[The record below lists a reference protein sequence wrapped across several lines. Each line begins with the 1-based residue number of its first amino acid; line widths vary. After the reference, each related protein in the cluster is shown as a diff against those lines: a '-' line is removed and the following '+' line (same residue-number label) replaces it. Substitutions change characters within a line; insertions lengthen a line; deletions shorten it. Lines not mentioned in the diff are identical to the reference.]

1 MSVNYRAVWAYGYL
15 TDASEDFINEVCGK
29 HNTVYCP
36 IGNAYTSE
44 VKAIISTTQL
54 SEYFDGYMGDCYG
67 ELPTYIDPKEVIRI
81 RDTIAEITGNPPQT
95 DPKSYFGLY
104 IF

>member
-1 MSVNYRAVWAYGYL
+1 MSVHYGAVWAYGYL
-15 TDASEDFINEVCGK
+15 TDANEDFVNEVCRK
-29 HNTVYCP
+29 HNTTYCH
-36 IGNAYTSE
+36 IGDAYMGTAKR
-44 VKAIISTTQL
+44 VISTTEL
-54 SEYFDGYMGDCYG
+54 SRYFDAYSADCYG

-104 IF
+104 IS